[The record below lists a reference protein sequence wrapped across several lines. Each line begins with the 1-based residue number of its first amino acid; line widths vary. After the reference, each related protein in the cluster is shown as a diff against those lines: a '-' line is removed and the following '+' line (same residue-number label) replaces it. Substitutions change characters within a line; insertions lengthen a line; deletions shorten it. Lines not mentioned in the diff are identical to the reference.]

1 MSDWLVTDDDDDD
14 DDEGECFRCT
24 GEKKSSWL
32 TKMQMKSDV
41 MS

>member
-1 MSDWLVTDDDDDD
+1 MMMMKASASVAL
-14 DDEGECFRCT
+14 
-24 GEKKSSWL
+24 EKKSSWL